1 MGYILIHVRGPG
13 GPSLSGASARRA
25 DGVGAAPQGPRGAHL
40 VDVRVR
46 AEGAAA
52 VAPGRWQSQAVDEQ
66 RRPYARRADPTC
78 FVVPYRAKGGDVRQ
92 ARSRRAAP
100 RQDKATRGGGGSLL
114 FHTRSRGVSASGQ
127 VTHEGAASTMRLGDF
142 CNIIPLVEIGQPI
155 SC

>member
-1 MGYILIHVRGPG
+1 MGYILIQVRGPG

-78 FVVPYRAKGGDVRQ
+78 FVVPYDDKGGDVRQ
-92 ARSRRAAP
+92 AESTHHTAP
-100 RQDKATRGGGGSLL
+100 RQGDARWCWISAIPHQIKGSFRL
-114 FHTRSRGVSASGQ
+114 RSG
-127 VTHEGAASTMRLGDF
+127 THEGAASTKR
-142 CNIIPLVEIGQPI
+142 
-155 SC
+155 